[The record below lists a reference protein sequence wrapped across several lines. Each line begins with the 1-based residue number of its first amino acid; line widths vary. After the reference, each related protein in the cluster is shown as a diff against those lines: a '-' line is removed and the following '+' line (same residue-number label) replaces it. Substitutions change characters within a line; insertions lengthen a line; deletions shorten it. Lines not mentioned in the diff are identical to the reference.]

1 MRKLVLNDDSKLVEC
16 FLEEKDLQS
25 PLAQSSAGTSGTTP
39 AYNQPYLGSSA
50 GHLPQLEYS
59 GLFIATNISSKVIF
73 QTELILKTNTKIVLV
88 FHAVCWKYSS
98 WSHGLPHPLPF
109 FFFPYKL
116 TLTPNKFKL
125 SLNTIVTFS
134 LWKSKLYY
142 TKFIQIYKLGPH
154 TKHKM

>member
-1 MRKLVLNDDSKLVEC
+1 MLCVENI
-16 FLEEKDLQS
+16 LLG
-25 PLAQSSAGTSGTTP
+25 LMV
-39 AYNQPYLGSSA
+39 YLI
-50 GHLPQLEYS
+50 HYL
-59 GLFIATNISSKVIF
+59 
-73 QTELILKTNTKIVLV
+73 
-88 FHAVCWKYSS
+88 
-98 WSHGLPHPLPF
+98 F